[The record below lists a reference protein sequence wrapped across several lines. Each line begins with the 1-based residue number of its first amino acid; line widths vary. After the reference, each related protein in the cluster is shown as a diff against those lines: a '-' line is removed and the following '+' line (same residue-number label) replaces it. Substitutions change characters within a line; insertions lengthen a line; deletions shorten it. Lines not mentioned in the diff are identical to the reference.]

1 MSYSTNMAGLDLFT
15 APFRSAQASSAA
27 AASRPQQ
34 PKATAPLPKAAVSPQ
49 QPKATAPLPKAA
61 VSPQQPKA
69 TAPLPKSSV
78 SPQQQA
84 KSAAS
89 QPVKPKAP
97 AIQTQEPNIPQ
108 KSVPT
113 EKAPTVQTGQDK
125 SPEPEQKSQA
135 EAQAPAKALPSAQ
148 AQSEPPAKELTMD
161 MSDRTIPAGKPLDA
175 SEDAKRKAHEEAEA
189 KHKAEWEAKQLAKKQ
204 EREAA
209 LEKIKSMS
217 DADIVSASTERV
229 RVDTE
234 KLTRRNMKECVA
246 EHIQSVCCKDPA
258 FARQTMNPNKS
269 MIHCFHYI
277 NRMAKDYLQ
286 QEMKDND
293 IKPEN
298 GVYGGDVPDDLVYQ
312 WSIDYFND
320 PDAQEDHV
328 EEEKFTPRPYVNAAS
343 KAKGTTKSKKT
354 AKKETEKKQEPKK
367 NDYQQ
372 MSLPGVS

>member
-34 PKATAPLPKAAVSPQ
+34 PKATAS
-49 QPKATAPLPKAA
+49 QPKSA
-61 VSPQQPKA
+61 
-69 TAPLPKSSV
+69 V

-84 KSAAS
+84 KVAVTQP
-89 QPVKPKAP
+89 QPVKPAAAEPKVPEVQGQSAKANP
-97 AIQTQEPNIPQ
+97 PIEQAQQPNIPQ
-108 KSVPT
+108 KSVPE

-125 SPEPEQKSQA
+125 PPEPEKKSQA
-135 EAQAPAKALPSAQ
+135 EAQAPAKELPSAQ
-148 AQSEPPAKELTMD
+148 AQSEPPVKELTMD

-189 KHKAEWEAKQLAKKQ
+189 KRKAEWEAKQLAKKQ

-234 KLTRRNMKECVA
+234 KLTRRNMKECVS
-246 EHIQSVCCKDPA
+246 EHIQSVCRKDPA

-269 MIHCFHYI
+269 MVHCFRYI
-277 NRMAKDYLQ
+277 NRRAKDYLQ

-328 EEEKFTPRPYVNAAS
+328 EEEKFTPRPYVNAVS
-343 KAKGTTKSKKT
+343 KAKGSTKSKKT

>member
-15 APFRSAQASSAA
+15 APFRNAQASRTAT
-27 AASRPQQ
+27 ASRPQQ
-34 PKATAPLPKAAVSPQ
+34 PKATTSQLN
-49 QPKATAPLPKAA
+49 
-61 VSPQQPKA
+61 
-69 TAPLPKSSV
+69 SSV
-78 SPQQQA
+78 SPSQQP

-97 AIQTQEPNIPQ
+97 AIQTQEPNILKKP
-108 KSVPT
+108 VPT
-113 EKAPTVQTGQDK
+113 EKAPTVQTEQDK
-125 SPEPEQKSQA
+125 SPEPEKKSQA
-135 EAQAPAKALPSAQ
+135 EAQAPAKAQPSAQ
-148 AQSEPPAKELTMD
+148 AQSEPPVKELTMD

-189 KHKAEWEAKQLAKKQ
+189 KRREEWEA
-204 EREAA
+204 REAA

-246 EHIQSVCCKDPA
+246 EHIQNLCRKDPS
-258 FARQTMNPNKS
+258 FARQTMNPNKT

-343 KAKGTTKSKKT
+343 KAKGSTKSKKT

>member
-1 MSYSTNMAGLDLFT
+1 MGYSTNMAGLDLFT
-15 APFRSAQASSAA
+15 APFRNAQASRTAT
-27 AASRPQQ
+27 ASRPQQ
-34 PKATAPLPKAAVSPQ
+34 PKATTSQLN
-49 QPKATAPLPKAA
+49 
-61 VSPQQPKA
+61 
-69 TAPLPKSSV
+69 SSV
-78 SPQQQA
+78 SPSQQP

-97 AIQTQEPNIPQ
+97 AIQTQEPNILKKP
-108 KSVPT
+108 VPT
-113 EKAPTVQTGQDK
+113 EKAPTVQTEQDK
-125 SPEPEQKSQA
+125 SLEPEKKSQA
-135 EAQAPAKALPSAQ
+135 EAQAPAKELPSAQ

-161 MSDRTIPAGKPLDA
+161 MSDCTIPAGKPLDA
-175 SEDAKRKAHEEAEA
+175 LEDAKRKAHEEAEA
-189 KHKAEWEAKQLAKKQ
+189 KRRAEWEAKQLAKKQ

-234 KLTRRNMKECVA
+234 KLTRRNMKECVS
-246 EHIQSVCCKDPA
+246 EHIQNLCRKDPA

-269 MIHCFHYI
+269 MVHCFRYI
-277 NRMAKDYLQ
+277 NRRAKDYLQ

-293 IKPEN
+293 MKPEN
-298 GVYGGDVPDDLVYQ
+298 GVYGGDVPDGLCYQ
-312 WSIDYFND
+312 WSEDYFND
-320 PDAQEDHV
+320 MDAPEDKEK
-328 EEEKFTPRPYVNAAS
+328 EEQFTPRPYVNAVS
-343 KAKGTTKSKKT
+343 KAKGSTKSKKT

>member
-1 MSYSTNMAGLDLFT
+1 MSYSNMAGLDLFT
-15 APFRSAQASSAA
+15 APFRNAQASRTAT
-27 AASRPQQ
+27 ASRPQQ
-34 PKATAPLPKAAVSPQ
+34 PKATTSQLNSSVYPSQ
-49 QPKATAPLPKAA
+49 QP
-61 VSPQQPKA
+61 
-69 TAPLPKSSV
+69 
-78 SPQQQA
+78 

-97 AIQTQEPNIPQ
+97 AIQTQEPNILKKP
-108 KSVPT
+108 VPT
-113 EKAPTVQTGQDK
+113 EKAPTVQTEQDK
-125 SPEPEQKSQA
+125 SPEPEKKSQA
-135 EAQAPAKALPSAQ
+135 EAQAPAKELPSAQ
-148 AQSEPPAKELTMD
+148 AQSEPPVKELTMD

-175 SEDAKRKAHEEAEA
+175 SEDAKRKAHEEAEV
-189 KHKAEWEAKQLAKKQ
+189 KRRAEWEAKQLAKKQ

-234 KLTRRNMKECVA
+234 KLTRRNMKECVS
-246 EHIQSVCCKDPA
+246 EHIQSVCRKDPS

-269 MIHCFHYI
+269 MVHCFRYI
-277 NRMAKDYLQ
+277 NRRAKDYLQ

-328 EEEKFTPRPYVNAAS
+328 EEEKFTPRPYVNAVS
-343 KAKGTTKSKKT
+343 KAKGSTKSKKT

>member
-15 APFRSAQASSAA
+15 VPFRNTQISRTA

-34 PKATAPLPKAAVSPQ
+34 PKTKTSQPKSAVSPSQ
-49 QPKATAPLPKAA
+49 QPKSA
-61 VSPQQPKA
+61 VTQ
-69 TAPLPKSSV
+69 
-78 SPQQQA
+78 
-84 KSAAS
+84 S
-89 QPVKPKAP
+89 QPVKPKQQP
-97 AIQTQEPNIPQ
+97 DIQH
-108 KSVPT
+108 KSVPEEKTTTLQT
-113 EKAPTVQTGQDK
+113 EQDK
-125 SPEPEQKSQA
+125 SLEPEKKSQA
-135 EAQAPAKALPSAQ
+135 EAQAPAKELPSAQ
-148 AQSEPPAKELTMD
+148 AQSEPPVKELTMD

-189 KHKAEWEAKQLAKKQ
+189 KRKAEWEAKQLAKKQ

-234 KLTRRNMKECVA
+234 KLTRRNMKECVS
-246 EHIQSVCCKDPA
+246 EHIQSVCSKDPA
-258 FARQTMNPNKS
+258 FARKTLYPHKS
-269 MIHCFHYI
+269 IIHCFHYI

-328 EEEKFTPRPYVNAAS
+328 EEEKFTPRPYVNAVS
-343 KAKGTTKSKKT
+343 KAKGSTKSKKT

>member
-15 APFRSAQASSAA
+15 APFRSAQASRTA

-34 PKATAPLPKAAVSPQ
+34 PKATTSQ
-49 QPKATAPLPKAA
+49 
-61 VSPQQPKA
+61 
-69 TAPLPKSSV
+69 PKSSV
-78 SPQQQA
+78 SPAQQA
-84 KSAAS
+84 KVMAPQQNTTTPQQSKATVPQPKES
-89 QPVKPKAP
+89 VFPTRQPVP
-97 AIQTQEPNIPQ
+97 E
-108 KSVPT
+108 
-113 EKAPTVQTGQDK
+113 EKAPTVQTEKDK
-125 SPEPEQKSQA
+125 SPEPEKKSQA
-135 EAQAPAKALPSAQ
+135 EAQTPAKELPSAQ

-161 MSDRTIPAGKPLDA
+161 MSDCTIPAGKPLDA
-175 SEDAKRKAHEEAEA
+175 LEDAKRKAHEEAEA
-189 KHKAEWEAKQLAKKQ
+189 KRKAEWEAKQLAKKQ

-234 KLTRRNMKECVA
+234 KLTRRNMKECVS
-246 EHIQSVCCKDPA
+246 EHIQSVCRKDPS

-269 MIHCFHYI
+269 MIHFFRYI
-277 NRMAKDYLQ
+277 NRHAKDYLQ

-343 KAKGTTKSKKT
+343 KAKGSTKSKKI
-354 AKKETEKKQEPKK
+354 AKKETEKKQESKK
-367 NDYQQ
+367 NHYQQ

>member
-15 APFRSAQASSAA
+15 VPFRNTQVSRTV

-34 PKATAPLPKAAVSPQ
+34 PKTKTSQPKSAVSPSQ
-49 QPKATAPLPKAA
+49 QPKSA
-61 VSPQQPKA
+61 VTQ
-69 TAPLPKSSV
+69 
-78 SPQQQA
+78 
-84 KSAAS
+84 S
-89 QPVKPKAP
+89 QPVKPVAAEPKTSEAQGQPAKANP
-97 AIQTQEPNIPQ
+97 PIEQAQQPDIQH
-108 KSVPT
+108 KSVP
-113 EKAPTVQTGQDK
+113 EKKAPTVQTGQDK
-125 SPEPEQKSQA
+125 SPEPEKKSQA
-135 EAQAPAKALPSAQ
+135 EAQAPAKAQPSAQ
-148 AQSEPPAKELTMD
+148 AQSEPPVKELTMD

-189 KHKAEWEAKQLAKKQ
+189 KRRAEWEAKQLAKKQ

-234 KLTRRNMKECVA
+234 KLTRRNMKECVS
-246 EHIQSVCCKDPA
+246 EHIQSVCSKDPA
-258 FARQTMNPNKS
+258 FARKTLYPHKS
-269 MIHCFHYI
+269 IIHCFHYI

-343 KAKGTTKSKKT
+343 KAKGTTKSKKAAKKET

-372 MSLPGVS
+372 MSLPGVK

>member
-15 APFRSAQASSAA
+15 APFRSAQASRTATT
-27 AASRPQQ
+27 SRPQQ
-34 PKATAPLPKAAVSPQ
+34 PKATASQPKSAVSPQ
-49 QPKATAPLPKAA
+49 QPK
-61 VSPQQPKA
+61 
-69 TAPLPKSSV
+69 
-78 SPQQQA
+78 
-84 KSAAS
+84 SAAP
-89 QPVKPKAP
+89 QPVKSKAP
-97 AIQTQEPNIPQ
+97 AIQTQEPNILKKP
-108 KSVPT
+108 VPT
-113 EKAPTVQTGQDK
+113 EKAPTVQTEQDK
-125 SPEPEQKSQA
+125 SLEPEKKSQA
-135 EAQAPAKALPSAQ
+135 EAQAPAKELPSAQ

-189 KHKAEWEAKQLAKKQ
+189 KRREEWEAKQLAKKQ

-246 EHIQSVCCKDPA
+246 EHIQNLCRKDPS
-258 FARQTMNPNKS
+258 FARQTMNPNKT

-320 PDAQEDHV
+320 PDAQEGHISCPTV
-328 EEEKFTPRPYVNAAS
+328 CIYHFS
-343 KAKGTTKSKKT
+343 
-354 AKKETEKKQEPKK
+354 
-367 NDYQQ
+367 
-372 MSLPGVS
+372 

>member
-15 APFRSAQASSAA
+15 APFRNTQASRTA
-27 AASRPQQ
+27 AASHPQQ
-34 PKATAPLPKAAVSPQ
+34 PKATAS
-49 QPKATAPLPKAA
+49 QPKSA
-61 VSPQQPKA
+61 
-69 TAPLPKSSV
+69 V

-97 AIQTQEPNIPQ
+97 AIQTQEPNILKKP
-108 KSVPT
+108 VPT

-135 EAQAPAKALPSAQ
+135 EAQAPAKELPSAQ

-189 KHKAEWEAKQLAKKQ
+189 KRRAEWEAKQLAKKQ

-234 KLTRRNMKECVA
+234 KLTRRNMKECVS
-246 EHIQSVCCKDPA
+246 EHIQSVCRKDPS
-258 FARQTMNPNKS
+258 FARQTMNPNKT

-343 KAKGTTKSKKT
+343 KAKGSTKSKKT

>member
-1 MSYSTNMAGLDLFT
+1 MSYSNMAGLDLFT
-15 APFRSAQASSAA
+15 APFRNAQASRTAT
-27 AASRPQQ
+27 ASRPQQ
-34 PKATAPLPKAAVSPQ
+34 PKATTSQLN
-49 QPKATAPLPKAA
+49 
-61 VSPQQPKA
+61 
-69 TAPLPKSSV
+69 SSV
-78 SPQQQA
+78 SPSQQP

-97 AIQTQEPNIPQ
+97 AIQTQEHNILKKP
-108 KSVPT
+108 VPT
-113 EKAPTVQTGQDK
+113 EKAPTVQTEQDK
-125 SPEPEQKSQA
+125 SPEPEKKSQA
-135 EAQAPAKALPSAQ
+135 EAQAPAKELPSAQ
-148 AQSEPPAKELTMD
+148 AQSEPPVKELTMD

-175 SEDAKRKAHEEAEA
+175 SEDAKRKAHEEAEV
-189 KHKAEWEAKQLAKKQ
+189 KRRAEWEAKQLAKKQ

-234 KLTRRNMKECVA
+234 KLTRRNMKECVS
-246 EHIQSVCCKDPA
+246 EHIQSVCRKDPS

-269 MIHCFHYI
+269 MVNCFRYI
-277 NRMAKDYLQ
+277 NRRAKDYLQ

-328 EEEKFTPRPYVNAAS
+328 EEEKFTPRPYVNAVS
-343 KAKGTTKSKKT
+343 KAKGSTKSKKT

>member
-1 MSYSTNMAGLDLFT
+1 MSYSTNMDGLDLFT

-34 PKATAPLPKAAVSPQ
+34 PKATASQ
-49 QPKATAPLPKAA
+49 
-61 VSPQQPKA
+61 S
-69 TAPLPKSSV
+69 KSSV
-78 SPQQQA
+78 SPAQQP
-84 KSAAS
+84 KSAVP

-97 AIQTQEPNIPQ
+97 AIQTQEPNILKKP
-108 KSVPT
+108 VPT
-113 EKAPTVQTGQDK
+113 EKAPTVQTEQDK
-125 SPEPEQKSQA
+125 SPEPEKKPQ
-135 EAQAPAKALPSAQ
+135 AQAPAKELPSAQ

-161 MSDRTIPAGKPLDA
+161 MSDRTIPAGKPLDV

-189 KHKAEWEAKQLAKKQ
+189 KRKAEWEAKQLVKKQ

-234 KLTRRNMKECVA
+234 KLTRRNMKECVS
-246 EHIQSVCCKDPA
+246 EHIQSVCRKDPS

-269 MIHCFHYI
+269 MVHCFRYI
-277 NRMAKDYLQ
+277 NRRAKDYLQ

-328 EEEKFTPRPYVNAAS
+328 EEEKFTPRPYVNAVS
-343 KAKGTTKSKKT
+343 KAKGSTKSKKT

>member
-34 PKATAPLPKAAVSPQ
+34 PKATASQPKSAVSPQ
-49 QPKATAPLPKAA
+49 QPK
-61 VSPQQPKA
+61 
-69 TAPLPKSSV
+69 
-78 SPQQQA
+78 
-84 KSAAS
+84 SAAP
-89 QPVKPKAP
+89 QPVKSKAP
-97 AIQTQEPNIPQ
+97 AIQTQEPNILKKP
-108 KSVPT
+108 VPT
-113 EKAPTVQTGQDK
+113 EKAPTVQTEQDK
-125 SPEPEQKSQA
+125 SLEPEKKSQA
-135 EAQAPAKALPSAQ
+135 EAQAPAKELPSAQ

-189 KHKAEWEAKQLAKKQ
+189 KRREEWEAKQLAKKQ

-234 KLTRRNMKECVA
+234 KLTRRNMKECVS
-246 EHIQSVCCKDPA
+246 EHIQNLCRKDPA

-293 IKPEN
+293 IRPEN
-298 GVYGGDVPDDLVYQ
+298 GVYGGDVPDGLCYQ
-312 WSIDYFND
+312 WAEDYFND
-320 PDAQEDHV
+320 MDAPEDK
-328 EEEKFTPRPYVNAAS
+328 EKEEKFTPRPYVNAVS
-343 KAKGTTKSKKT
+343 KAKGSTKSKKT

>member
-15 APFRSAQASSAA
+15 VPFRNTQISRTA

-34 PKATAPLPKAAVSPQ
+34 PKTKTSQPKSAVSPSQ
-49 QPKATAPLPKAA
+49 QPKSA
-61 VSPQQPKA
+61 VTQ
-69 TAPLPKSSV
+69 
-78 SPQQQA
+78 
-84 KSAAS
+84 S

-97 AIQTQEPNIPQ
+97 AIQAQQPDIQ
-108 KSVPT
+108 HKSVPEEKTTTLQT
-113 EKAPTVQTGQDK
+113 EQDK
-125 SPEPEQKSQA
+125 SLEPEKKSQA
-135 EAQAPAKALPSAQ
+135 EAQAPAKELPSAQ
-148 AQSEPPAKELTMD
+148 AQSEPPVKELTMD

-189 KHKAEWEAKQLAKKQ
+189 KRKAEWEAKQLAKKQ

-234 KLTRRNMKECVA
+234 KLTRRNMKECVS
-246 EHIQSVCCKDPA
+246 EHIQSVCSKDPA
-258 FARQTMNPNKS
+258 FARKTLYPHKS
-269 MIHCFHYI
+269 IIHCFHYI

-343 KAKGTTKSKKT
+343 KAKGTTKPKKA
-354 AKKETEKKQEPKK
+354 AKKVTEKKQEPKK

>member
-15 APFRSAQASSAA
+15 VPFRNTQVSRTA

-34 PKATAPLPKAAVSPQ
+34 PKTKTSQPKSAVSP
-49 QPKATAPLPKAA
+49 
-61 VSPQQPKA
+61 S
-69 TAPLPKSSV
+69 
-78 SPQQQA
+78 QQA
-84 KSAAS
+84 KSAVTQS

-97 AIQTQEPNIPQ
+97 AIQAQQPDIQ
-108 KSVPT
+108 HKSVP
-113 EKAPTVQTGQDK
+113 EKKAPTVQTGQDK
-125 SPEPEQKSQA
+125 SPEPEKKSQA
-135 EAQAPAKALPSAQ
+135 EAQAPAKELPSAQ

-189 KHKAEWEAKQLAKKQ
+189 KRKAEWEAKQLAKKQ

-234 KLTRRNMKECVA
+234 KLTRRNMKECVS
-246 EHIQSVCCKDPA
+246 EHIQNLCRKDPA

-269 MIHCFHYI
+269 MVHCFRYI
-277 NRMAKDYLQ
+277 NRRAKDYLQ

-293 IKPEN
+293 MKPEN

-312 WSIDYFND
+312 WSIDYSND

-328 EEEKFTPRPYVNAAS
+328 EEEKFTPRPYVNAVS
-343 KAKGTTKSKKT
+343 KAKGSTKSKKT

>member
-1 MSYSTNMAGLDLFT
+1 MSYSNMAGLDLFT
-15 APFRSAQASSAA
+15 APFRNAQASRTAT
-27 AASRPQQ
+27 ASRPQQ
-34 PKATAPLPKAAVSPQ
+34 PKATTSQLN
-49 QPKATAPLPKAA
+49 
-61 VSPQQPKA
+61 
-69 TAPLPKSSV
+69 SSV
-78 SPQQQA
+78 SPSQQP

-97 AIQTQEPNIPQ
+97 AIHTQEPNILKKP
-108 KSVPT
+108 VPT
-113 EKAPTVQTGQDK
+113 EKAPTVQTEQDK
-125 SPEPEQKSQA
+125 SPEPEKKSQA
-135 EAQAPAKALPSAQ
+135 EAQAPAKELPSAQ
-148 AQSEPPAKELTMD
+148 AQSEPPVKELTMD

-175 SEDAKRKAHEEAEA
+175 SEDAKRKAHEEAEV
-189 KHKAEWEAKQLAKKQ
+189 KRRAEWEAKQLAKKQ

-234 KLTRRNMKECVA
+234 KLTRRNMKECVS
-246 EHIQSVCCKDPA
+246 EHIQSVCRKDPS

-269 MIHCFHYI
+269 MVHCFRYI
-277 NRMAKDYLQ
+277 NRRAKDYLQ

-328 EEEKFTPRPYVNAAS
+328 EEEKFTPRPYVNAVS
-343 KAKGTTKSKKT
+343 KAKGSTKSKKT